1 MESIQVVGDFTLVGQ
16 IVYEQPGALSEG
28 VGIRIYR
35 NVDASEKSRQFIC
48 VEDADSGTEAWYRVE
63 GADLIPI
70 SLHGLERL
78 PRNPR

>member
-1 MESIQVVGDFTLVGQ
+1 MEPIQVVGEFTLIGQ
-16 IVYEQPGALSEG
+16 IVYEQAGALSEG

-48 VEDADSGTEAWYRVE
+48 VEDADSGKEAWYRVD
-63 GADLIPI
+63 GAELIPV
-70 SLHGLERL
+70 SLQGLEHL